1 MKTPTDRFRRVLLAT
16 VALILAVLV
25 GAGPALADPSAE
37 DEEAARTAANTAAAE
52 FTCNDI
58 LKLEK
63 NSKVSKKC
71 VDLAEGVAAKAPTF
85 EEIQPQ
91 LMCTALIPLGPVVT
105 LGCVGLVSANVGG
118 LRDAAQKAYDS
129 TIGQVEEVVD
139 TAKKAKKF
147 IDDPQSA
154 LEELANTLKEG
165 AVDFLNKVMGEL
177 VNMGNADFT
186 AEWWRTAYAG
196 AGGIGLLVAA
206 IMMMLVLKDASRDRI
221 SASQFG
227 ESVQYLVGGIISI
240 VWAPVIAY
248 VVQNTIAAFNRGI
261 IAWGGEDLYMTILDG
276 AIYSIAAPTMPGGMI
291 MGLIFWALLL
301 FGAFVVFLMFIAQG
315 LAVYM
320 TALGMGIAFGMLA
333 HPRWRAK
340 ALRVPMLVLGIM
352 LSKPMLL
359 FVITAL
365 FMMIQAFDPLELVGD
380 DALQTLGE
388 GCMIVLALFTVGLA
402 PWVAFRFVPLLPD
415 GSEVD
420 AGGPNPGAAMSGA
433 AGGMMMTMGMRRM
446 NSGGG
451 GGGGGGGG
459 AAPVTTKNKLG
470 NLSVSGGQGTPGGAS
485 GAGAPAAG
493 GKAMTG
499 AAGVGKAGAAGGAA
513 SGAGTV
519 VGGAASGG
527 TLLLAAAAAKGAGS
541 AATTARSAA
550 EGAAPQMQGSTGE
563 EQQSSVHDRRN

>member
-240 VWAPVIAY
+240 AWAPVIAY

>member
-1 MKTPTDRFRRVLLAT
+1 MKTPADRFRHVLLTT

-37 DEEAARTAANTAAAE
+37 EEAARAAGNTAAAE
-52 FTCNDI
+52 FVCGVLPIPEGAVKD
-58 LKLEK
+58 
-63 NSKVSKKC
+63 KC
-71 VDLAEGVAAKAPTF
+71 VGLAEDVAAKAPTF
-85 EEIQPQ
+85 EDIQPQ
-91 LMCTALIPLGPVVT
+91 LMCTALVPLGPAVT

-129 TIGQVEEVVD
+129 TIGQVGEVVD

-459 AAPVTTKNKLG
+459 AAPATTKNKLG

-541 AATTARSAA
+541 AAMTARSAA

>member
-1 MKTPTDRFRRVLLAT
+1 MKTLSDRFHRVLLAAIT
-16 VALILAVLV
+16 LILAVLV
-25 GAGPALADPSAE
+25 GAGPALAEPSAE
-37 DEEAARTAANTAAAE
+37 DEEAARAAGNTAAAE

-58 LKLEK
+58 LKLGK
-63 NSKVSKKC
+63 DSKVSKQC
-71 VDLAEGVAAKAPTF
+71 VKLAEGAAAKAPTF
-85 EEIQPQ
+85 DDIKPQ
-91 LMCTALIPLGPVVT
+91 LMCTPLIALGPVAS
-105 LGCVGLVSANVGG
+105 LGCVGLVTANVGG

-129 TIGQVEEVVD
+129 TIGEVEEVVD

-154 LEELANTLKEG
+154 LEDFANTLKES

-177 VNMGNADFT
+177 VNMGNPDFT
-186 AEWWRTAYAG
+186 AEWWRKAYAG
-196 AGGIGLLVAA
+196 AGGIGLFVAA

-227 ESVQYLVGGIISI
+227 ESVQYLVGGIISM

-248 VVQNTIAAFNRGI
+248 VVQNMIAAFNRGI
-261 IAWGGEDLYMTILDG
+261 IDWGGEDLYTTILDG
-276 AIYSIAAPTMPGGMI
+276 AIYSLAAPYMPGGMI

-301 FGAFVVFLMFIAQG
+301 FGAVAVFIMFIAQG

-365 FMMIQAFDPLELVGD
+365 FMMIQSFDPLALVSD

-420 AGGPNPGAAMSGA
+420 GGGGNPGAAIAGA
-433 AGGMMMTMGMRRM
+433 AGGMLTTMGMRRM
-446 NSGGG
+446 SSGGG
-451 GGGGGGGG
+451 GGGGDPTSGKSSSKM
-459 AAPVTTKNKLG
+459 ASAPEAPGTTNKLG
-470 NLSVSGGQGTPGGAS
+470 SLGSGQ
-485 GAGAPAAG
+485 GAPAAG

-527 TLLLAAAAAKGAGS
+527 TLLLAAAAAKGAGA